1 VQILYGAEAAA
12 AGRPTYGDVWRGLR
26 AGSVAVAAA
35 AGRSG
40 GAAEADTTFGIQ
52 PEAAAAAP
60 NAFGDAEVSAD
71 GGHLQL
77 AGVRLDGTALAEVPA
92 ADGAA
97 CR

>member
-1 VQILYGAEAAA
+1 MYGAEAAA
-12 AGRPTYGDVWRGLR
+12 AGRPTYGDVWRSLR
-26 AGSVAVAAA
+26 AGSVAAAA
-35 AGRSG
+35 AGRGG
-40 GAAEADTTFGIQ
+40 GAAMADTTSGIQ
-52 PEAAAAAP
+52 PKAAAAAAAAAP